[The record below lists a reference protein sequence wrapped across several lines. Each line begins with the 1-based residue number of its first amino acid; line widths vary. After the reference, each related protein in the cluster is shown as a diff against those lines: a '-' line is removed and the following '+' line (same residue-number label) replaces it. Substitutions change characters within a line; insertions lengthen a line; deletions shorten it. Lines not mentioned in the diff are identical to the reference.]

1 MGEAYVGI
9 LLNASAYRG
18 IPLGRTQNESL
29 SAYEEAGQEFGIT
42 PCYFRLADIEP
53 GEPFTTAYVK
63 SKYGYIRKSVPTPHV
78 VHNRAIYFKSDVQH
92 QIRSLIESGIYVFN
106 EENRYGKLY
115 VHELL
120 RHDLLLKTH
129 LPETLPLNPL
139 NLHHMMEQHA
149 DLILKPNNSSL
160 GRGVMKLRRVHGIW
174 HATYPVQGRKTVWRT
189 VKCRMGELPGVIQR
203 KIGKEQYLIQQYIPL
218 AKYNG
223 RPFDLRVS
231 VQRSV
236 NGEWQITGMIAR
248 VAAHHRYV
256 TNLAKGGTSLPA
268 DRVIAKALPN
278 QSKGYLMNQVSFL
291 SMYIVKRLEVSLP
304 HLADVGL
311 DIGLTEN
318 GIPMFIE
325 CNGRDQRY
333 SFREAGLTQVWK
345 STFRNPMAYASHLM
359 KQHNI

>member
-29 SAYEEAGQEFGIT
+29 SAYEEAGQEFGII
-42 PCYFRLADIEP
+42 PCYFRLSDIQP

-63 SKYGYIRKSVPTPHV
+63 SKYGYIRKSVPTPRV
-78 VHNRAIYFKSDVQH
+78 VHNRAIYFKSDCNH
-92 QIRSLIESGIYVFN
+92 QIRSLVESGIYIFN

-120 RHDLLLKTH
+120 QHDLMLKTH
-129 LPETLPLNPL
+129 LPETLPLSNV
-139 NLHHMMEQHA
+139 NLKHMMERHTE
-149 DLILKPNNSSL
+149 LILKPNNSSL
-160 GRGVMKLRRVHGIW
+160 GRGVMKLRCIHGTW
-174 HATYPVQGRKTVWRT
+174 HATYPITGRRTVWRT
-189 VKCRMGELPGVIQR
+189 VKCRMGELPSVIQR
-203 KIGKEQYLIQQYIPL
+203 KIGKEQYIIQQYIPL
-218 AKYNG
+218 AKYQG

-231 VQRSV
+231 VQRNV

-256 TNLAKGGTSLPA
+256 TNLARGGTSLPA
-268 DRVIAKALPN
+268 EKVIARALPTL
-278 QSKGYLMNQVSFL
+278 SKAYLMSHVSFL
-291 SMYIVKRLEVSLP
+291 SMYIVKRLEMTLP

-311 DIGLTEN
+311 DIGLTAE
-318 GIPMFIE
+318 GVPMFIE

-333 SFREAGLTQVWK
+333 SFREAGLAQVWK
-345 STFRNPMAYASHLM
+345 STFRNPIAYASHVL
-359 KQHNI
+359 KQSH